1 MSEKII
7 LGVLTSLHKYN
18 GIKNG
23 KAKWV
28 WQNTVYNNGYN

>member
-23 KAKWV
+23 KAKEYV
-28 WQNTVYNNGYN
+28 KPKKV